1 MAVLGRIM
9 SSLLLLITGLLGC
22 LMLFMW
28 LGTDHQACQDN
39 FNVLWALPTN
49 LLIVFTRNK
58 GKVRYALIAILFIII
73 SLLLHVFKVQELP
86 ILELSPLLLALICVY
101 GTIYKHSKAAPAV

>member
-1 MAVLGRIM
+1 
-9 SSLLLLITGLLGC
+9 LLGC

-39 FNVLWALPTN
+39 YNILWALPTN
-49 LLIVFTRNK
+49 LLVVFTRKK
-58 GKVRYALIAILFIII
+58 GKGRYALIAILLIIV

-86 ILELSPLLLALICVY
+86 LLELSPLLLALLCIY
-101 GTIYKHSKAAPAV
+101 GMIYKRSKTAPAI